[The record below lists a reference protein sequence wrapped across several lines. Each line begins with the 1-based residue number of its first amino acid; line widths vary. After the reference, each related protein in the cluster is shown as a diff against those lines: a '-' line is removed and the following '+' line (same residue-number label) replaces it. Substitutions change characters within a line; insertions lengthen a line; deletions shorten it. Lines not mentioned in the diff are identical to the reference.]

1 MAKIRMYA
9 LVNFKKQVLVD
20 PQGQFF
26 NALPKHSA
34 GMFCFPTEASATK
47 AAKRYVK
54 PRFEVMAL
62 DVGSKRGKPFP
73 ARA

>member
-9 LVNFKKQVLVD
+9 LFNFKKQILVD
-20 PQGQFF
+20 PLGIFFQG
-26 NALPKHSA
+26 LPKHGASV
-34 GMFCFPTEASATK
+34 FCFPTEAAATR

-54 PRFEVMAL
+54 PRFEVRAL

-73 ARA
+73 VRA